1 MTVLVVGPRSMLAQE
16 LLPCLQQ
23 AGFTATGRGRPE
35 LDITQAAS
43 IHTVFEE
50 VQPDICIN
58 TAAYTAVDRAESE
71 PAEAFAAN
79 RDGVANLAAACHDA
93 GVPLLHVST
102 DYVFDGT
109 ASRPYREEDPTAP
122 LGVYGNSKWA
132 GEEALRGLHPEHL
145 IVRTAWLYGH
155 HGSNF
160 VKTMLRLAREREVL
174 SVVQDQHGCPT
185 WTRDLARALTAMCQ
199 RLAQARPTC
208 PWGTYHFCGA
218 GQTTWYDFAR
228 AIFADVSPA
237 ASLKIQRVEPI
248 PTTAYPTPARRPA
261 YSVLDCSKLQAAF
274 GITPRPWRESLRD
287 CMQEWPL

>member
-1 MTVLVVGPRSMLAQE
+1 MIVLVVGPRSMLAQE

-23 AGFTATGRGRPE
+23 AGFTVVGRGRPE

-43 IHTVFEE
+43 IRTVFDE
-50 VQPDICIN
+50 VQPDVCIN

-79 RDGVANLAAACHDA
+79 RDGVANLAAACRDA
-93 GVPLLHVST
+93 SVPLLHVST

-122 LGVYGNSKWA
+122 LGVYGHSKWA

-199 RLAQARPTC
+199 QLAQERHASL
-208 PWGTYHFCGA
+208 WGTYHFCGA

-248 PTTAYPTPARRPA
+248 PTTSYPTPARRPA